1 MTSKTTDGAQIPR
14 KINAIAVESGW
25 MLRHGF
31 IDRPA
36 SGRPVRVKGIE
47 PGMTALSPP

>member
-1 MTSKTTDGAQIPR
+1 MTSKTTDGAQIPS
-14 KINAIAVESGW
+14 KVNAISVEYAW

-47 PGMTALSPP
+47 PGMKALSPP